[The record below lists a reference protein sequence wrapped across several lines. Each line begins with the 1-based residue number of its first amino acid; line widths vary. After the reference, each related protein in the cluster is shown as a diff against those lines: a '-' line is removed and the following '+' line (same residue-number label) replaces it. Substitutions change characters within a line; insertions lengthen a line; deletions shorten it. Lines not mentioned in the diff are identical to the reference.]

1 MSKEPK
7 EHESGNR
14 LVTYPD
20 LMAHDDVTD
29 RNWKT
34 VEQQSDQD
42 SHESEYAGMIEDI
55 AIIQD
60 TTVALVH
67 RARSFRRK
75 YRAIQD
81 VISKLLEERAELKVA
96 VSKLVEGRTRLV
108 AALEEA
114 CAGLKEKQAHIID
127 LNGKV
132 KTLTAEI
139 EYGKVTES
147 SARSEP

>member
-1 MSKEPK
+1 MSKEPT
-7 EHESGNR
+7 ENESGNR
-14 LVTYPD
+14 LVAYPD
-20 LMAHDDVTD
+20 LSDVTD

-34 VEQQSDQD
+34 VEQQSDQA

-81 VISKLLEERAELKVA
+81 AISKLLNERAELKAA
-96 VSKLVEGRTRLV
+96 VSKLVEGRTRLI
-108 AALEEA
+108 AALDEA
-114 CAGLKEKQAHIID
+114 CVGLKEKQAHIID

-132 KTLTAEI
+132 KSLTVEVEAA
-139 EYGKVTES
+139 S